1 MPPDPVELADIVL
14 GRIIDAVQVRHTT
27 GVKPPTS
34 RQHLGALAEAVVVIR
49 VAGAEVRSLED
60 NATLLPSSSTVALQG
75 DPGGPKQRE
84 AQRGEEK
91 TRQRTRITF
100 QTPVNVSWNLFKKT
114 FPCVFA
120 NTNKQRQ
127 IRQQSHRRVYQQCRV
142 KPPQAPAS
150 HQIWGGGGGLSELP
164 S

>member
-84 AQRGEEK
+84 GETGGTTRRGENEAEDENYFSNSC
-91 TRQRTRITF
+91 QRFLGFI
-100 QTPVNVSWNLFKKT
+100 
-114 FPCVFA
+114 
-120 NTNKQRQ
+120 
-127 IRQQSHRRVYQQCRV
+127 
-142 KPPQAPAS
+142 
-150 HQIWGGGGGLSELP
+150 
-164 S
+164 